1 MVGETPRRA
10 EARPTAN
17 KTVCLKVIHFS
28 GTPVKTTNSKGIC
41 DAGGLVIGGWIYAPI
56 HP

>member
-10 EARPTAN
+10 EARPAPN
-17 KTVCLKVIHFS
+17 KTNCLKVIHFS
-28 GTPVKTTNSKGIC
+28 DTPVTTANSKGNC